1 MKKIAVLGS
10 TGMIGSGL
18 IAAMAESNFDIIEFN
33 RAGKST
39 TPGTISR
46 KIDVLTDDWQKEL
59 QLSEPFDYVINA
71 IGLIRHKID
80 TQNPESLQDAIRV
93 NSLFPL
99 QLDQFSTEV
108 GFKVIQI
115 GTDCVFSGSK
125 GSYDENSTFDP
136 YDVYG
141 RTKVLGESLLT
152 NTFTLRVSVV
162 GKELSTSTELMSWVL
177 NQPHKAILQG
187 FENHIW
193 NGVTPLQLAKVLTF
207 VMESKITHTNTHHLV
222 PGDKIS
228 KYQLLRMIAD
238 IGGREDIKVEPFS
251 TAHTVDRSLSTSHSK
266 QNEMLWLGA
275 GYEKAPLIGDM
286 IREYETWA
294 NF

>member
-1 MKKIAVLGS
+1 VKKIAVLGS

-136 YDVYG
+136 HDVYG

-162 GKELSTSTELMSWVL
+162 GKELSTSMELMSWVL
-177 NQPHKAILQG
+177 NQPHKAIIRG

-207 VMESKITHTNTHHLV
+207 VMESTITHTNTHHLV
-222 PGDKIS
+222 PGDKVS

-238 IGGREDIKVEPFS
+238 IGGRDDISVEPFS
-251 TAHTVDRSLSTSHSK
+251 TAHMVDRSLSTSHSE
-266 QNEMLWLGA
+266 QNAMLWLGA

>member
-1 MKKIAVLGS
+1 VKKMAVLGS

-18 IAAMAESNFDIIEFN
+18 VAAMAESKFEIIEFN
-33 RAGKST
+33 RAGQST
-39 TPGTISR
+39 AFGTISR
-46 KIDVLTDDWQKEL
+46 KIDVLTNDWQKEL
-59 QLSEPFDYVINA
+59 EASGPFDYVINA

-80 TQNPESLQDAIRV
+80 TQKQRSIEEAIRV

-99 QLDQFSTEV
+99 ELDQFSSKV

-136 YDVYG
+136 KDTYG
-141 RTKVLGESLLT
+141 QTKALGESVLA

-162 GKELSTSTELMSWVL
+162 GKERSTSTELMSWVL

-207 VMESKITHTNTHHLV
+207 VMESNITHTDTHHLV
-222 PGDKIS
+222 PGDKVS
-228 KYQLLRMIAD
+228 KNQLLRMIAD
-238 IGGREDIKVEPFS
+238 IGGRADIKVEPFS
-251 TAHTVDRSLSTSHSK
+251 TDQTVDRSLSTSHIK
-266 QNEMLWLGA
+266 QNERIWQGA
-275 GYEKAPLIGDM
+275 GYENAPLIGDM

>member
-1 MKKIAVLGS
+1 VKKLAVLGS

-18 IAAMAESNFDIIEFN
+18 VAAMAESNFEITEFN
-33 RAGKST
+33 RVGKST
-39 TPGTISR
+39 ASGTISR
-46 KIDVLTDDWQKEL
+46 KINVLNGDWQKEL
-59 QLSEPFDYVINA
+59 QASGPFDYVINA

-80 TQNPESLQDAIRV
+80 TQSQQSVQEAIRV
-93 NSLFPL
+93 NGLFPL
-99 QLDQFSTEV
+99 ELDQFSTEV

-115 GTDCVFSGSK
+115 GTDCVFSGSR
-125 GSYDENSTFDP
+125 GSYDENSAFDP
-136 YDVYG
+136 QDIYG
-141 RTKVLGESLLT
+141 QTKALGESVLA

-162 GKELSTSTELMSWVL
+162 GKEESSSTELMSWVL

-207 VMESKITHTNTHHLV
+207 VMESNITYTDTHHLV
-222 PGDKIS
+222 PGDKVS

-251 TAHTVDRSLSTSHSK
+251 TGQTVDRSLSTSHSK
-266 QNEMLWLGA
+266 QNETLWQGA
-275 GYEKAPLIGDM
+275 GYENAPLIGDM